1 MIMCD
6 RKKLHTNSPHTR
18 VLLFIQRER
27 EGPRRAKSVVKTAPL
42 DDEEMQPI
50 AEKGGGPVRMVM
62 EDRPG
67 SDCYN
72 NRFPRAIV
80 WGPLPPIT
88 CCIPCIG
95 HMGIAD
101 SKGYIHDFA
110 GPYYIGV
117 DDFMVGPVW
126 RYATLPHGPS
136 DEEWDLSI
144 ETADAEYRHRMHNIV
159 CDVSSHSALKSSLP
173 PPLA

>member
-1 MIMCD
+1 M
-6 RKKLHTNSPHTR
+6 S
-18 VLLFIQRER
+18 LFIERER
-27 EGPRRAKSVVKTAPL
+27 ARRRAKSVVKTAPL

-62 EDRPG
+62 EEQTWQRLLQQPLLSG
-67 SDCYN
+67 H
-72 NRFPRAIV
+72 R
-80 WGPLPPIT
+80 GPLPPIT

-126 RYATLPHGPS
+126 RYATL
-136 DEEWDLSI
+136 
-144 ETADAEYRHRMHNIV
+144 
-159 CDVSSHSALKSSLP
+159 SSWAL
-173 PPLA
+173 